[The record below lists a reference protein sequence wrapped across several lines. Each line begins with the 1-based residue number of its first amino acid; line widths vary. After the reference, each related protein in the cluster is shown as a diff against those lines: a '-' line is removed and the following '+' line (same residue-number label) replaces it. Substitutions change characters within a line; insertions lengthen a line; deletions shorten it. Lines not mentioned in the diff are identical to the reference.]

1 MNDQPVLPA
10 AGDRRGS
17 GRAQQAVMRR
27 AQLLQAARK
36 VVLDRGLDRT
46 RISDVVAEAG
56 GSQGLAHYHFQSKEA
71 LLAEMVRIAVDE
83 DIERARQIVVGEGSA
98 AQRLDRLLR
107 LALPI
112 ASDDQSW
119 MLWID
124 MWGSS
129 LRDDDLAATAER
141 LDSAW
146 TGLVRTLL
154 QEGVESAA
162 LTCIDPQASADRLMG
177 LVSGLGL
184 RLITSRVRFQRTY
197 VLRLVRTA
205 AATELGLEWSEY
217 QTMVQQA

>member
-1 MNDQPVLPA
+1 MKNQSALSA
-10 AGDRRGS
+10 TGDDRTS
-17 GRAQQAVMRR
+17 ARAQKAAVRR

-36 VVLDRGLDRT
+36 VVFERGLDRT
-46 RISDVVAEAG
+46 RIADVAAEAG
-56 GSQGLAHYHFQSKEA
+56 GSQGLAHYHFESKEA
-71 LLAEMVRIAVDE
+71 LLAEMLRVAVDE
-83 DIERARQIVVGEGSA
+83 DIERARQIVEGEGTV

-129 LRDDDLAATAER
+129 LRNDDMATAAES
-141 LDSAW
+141 LDIAW
-146 TGLVRTLL
+146 TELVRTLL
-154 QEGVESAA
+154 QEGVESAV

-177 LVSGLGL
+177 LVSGLSL
-184 RLITSRVRFQRTY
+184 RLITSRARFQRTY

-205 AATELGLEWSEY
+205 AALELGLEWSDY
-217 QTMVQQA
+217 QRLIQKD

>member
-1 MNDQPVLPA
+1 MKDQSAPPA
-10 AGDRRGS
+10 TGIRRGP
-17 GRAQQAVMRR
+17 GRAQQAGVRR

-56 GSQGLAHYHFQSKEA
+56 GSQGLAHYHFESKEA
-71 LLAEMVRIAVDE
+71 LLAEMVRSAVDE
-83 DIERARQIVVGEGSA
+83 DIERARQIVIGEGSV

-107 LALPI
+107 LALPV
-112 ASDDQSW
+112 AGDDQSW
-119 MLWID
+119 TLWVD

-129 LRDDDLAATAER
+129 LRDDDLAANAER
-141 LDSAW
+141 LDTAW
-146 TGLVRTLL
+146 TDLVRTLL
-154 QEGVESAA
+154 QQGVESTA
-162 LTCIDPQASADRLMG
+162 LTCIDPQASADRLMA

-184 RLITSRVRFQRTY
+184 RLITGRARFQRTY

-205 AATELGLEWSEY
+205 AAAELGLEWSEY